1 MSEMRNPWVCLDCGA
16 RYAEAGN
23 CRDCGKE
30 DVLDARREDVRAL
43 MADVELRLGDRR
55 EARIRWFAVVVS
67 IAIIVGAWLVPG
79 YWSLR
84 GTLYPGIP
92 FLLDQWI
99 FMALLGFGILKL
111 GERVFAHKR
120 FPYLDEQQQIT

>member
-1 MSEMRNPWVCLDCGA
+1 MRNPWVCLDCGA
-16 RYAEAGN
+16 RYPEASN
-23 CRDCGKE
+23 CRDCGNS
-30 DVLDARREDVRAL
+30 DLLDARKEEVRAL
-43 MADVELRLGDRR
+43 MADVDMRLGDRR
-55 EARIRWFAVVVS
+55 EAKIRWISVIVA
-67 IAIIVGAWLVPG
+67 IAIVVGAWMVPG

-99 FMALLGFGILKL
+99 LMAGLGFGLLKL
-111 GERVFAHKR
+111 LERVFAAPRR